1 LLGKAFFSLVIGW
14 YNLFFGGIH
23 ALDYLLKGIAYL
35 GLSLNEASERQFQI
49 YLKELDYW
57 NRYVNLTSVT
67 RPNEVEKIHFLD
79 SISVAIGIPEFLRG
93 GCDLVD
99 VGSGAGFPGLPLKI
113 NFPEI
118 SVTLVESVI
127 KKTAFLNHIVNVLNL
142 RDVNVLADR
151 AEVIGKHPSFRHQFD
166 VAVSRAVGSL
176 RVLAELVLPFCRVGG
191 IAILSKK
198 GNIAQEVREA
208 KHAFEIMGG
217 EVTSLTPIPETVLS
231 GQRCLVILR
240 KIHPTPDGYPRR
252 PGIPAKR
259 PL

>member
-1 LLGKAFFSLVIGW
+1 MSFV
-14 YNLFFGGIH
+14 GIH

-35 GLSLNEASERQFQI
+35 GLSLNEASERQFQL
-49 YLKELDYW
+49 YLKELDDW
-57 NRYVNLTSVT
+57 NKHVNLTSVT
-67 RPNEVEKIHFLD
+67 RPSEVEKIHFLD
-79 SISVAIGIPEFLRG
+79 SISVAIGIPEFLRD
-93 GCDLVD
+93 GCDLID

-113 NFPEI
+113 NFPEM
-118 SVTLVESVI
+118 SVTLVESVA
-127 KKTAFLNHIVNVLNL
+127 KKTAFLNHVVNVLNL
-142 RDVNVLADR
+142 RDVNILTAR
-151 AEVIGKHPSFRHQFD
+151 AEAVGEDPSFRNQFD

-176 RVLAELVLPFCRVGG
+176 RVLAEIVLPFCRVGG
-191 IAILSKK
+191 IAVLSKK
-198 GNIAQEVREA
+198 GNIAQEIQEA

-217 EVTSLTPIPETVLS
+217 EFTSLIPIPEKVLG